1 MATIEERVSKACVTL
16 GYAMLYSDVTSPC
29 LIAKSDA
36 IYIVE
41 EQDRIARQEE
51 RERCI
56 KKACE
61 WLTDSLYAF
70 VSYDENDGIGLKI
83 DYTQLTKM
91 LRKELEG

>member
-1 MATIEERVSKACVTL
+1 METIGERVSKACVTL

-56 KKACE
+56 NKACE
-61 WLTDSLYAF
+61 WLKSANEGIKFLRSIG
-70 VSYDENDGIGLKI
+70 SYVDGV
-83 DYTQLTKM
+83 DVEM
-91 LRKELEG
+91 FRKAMMEE